1 VTGSRR
7 IVHLPTPSPEVSM
20 RRAVRPL
27 LLAAVLLFPAACG
40 SAMTGT
46 TPATTTPATVDIDT
60 KNACEA
66 LGEAYAKGM
75 APFAEAVSK
84 AAGSGAPADRA
95 QAQKK
100 LGDLAASVP
109 AATATAKDPGIVAD
123 GKQAADQLQKKAADA
138 SVFAA
143 LKTPDDASKL
153 LGPQLKEW
161 LSPVTS
167 HCS

>member
-1 VTGSRR
+1 
-7 IVHLPTPSPEVSM
+7 M
-20 RRAVRPL
+20 RRAVFPL
-27 LLAAVLLFPAACG
+27 LLGAVLLLPAACG
-40 SAMTGT
+40 TVSGP
-46 TPATTTPATVDIDT
+46 TPGATAAAIPTAAPELKA
-60 KNACEA
+60 ACEA
-66 LGEAYAKGM
+66 IGEAYTKGM
-75 APFAEAVSK
+75 APFAEAVAK

-100 LGDLAASVP
+100 LGELATSIR
-109 AATATAKDPGIVAD
+109 TATAAAKDPQIVAD

-143 LKTPDDASKL
+143 LKTPDDASRL